1 MVHRLR
7 QLPPL
12 LCLIVIALA
21 IPHTVAAQE
30 IPTKWYALSA
40 PHGAITQLAASQDG
54 QTVYAVSSVTVN
66 RQADLTQV
74 RDAGTPRGA
83 DALYRSVDRGATW
96 AAVTNDL
103 PPGTITELYV
113 DATDGSVW
121 IGLNERSTEIQPRSG
136 PWRSVDRGR
145 TWRRVPLDRENL
157 LIRSIVRDAGGDL
170 LLAAQGAVD
179 GWASYVYRSA
189 DGGATWTSTE
199 LPRGEGLPSDGL
211 ARLLAHPSDSQS
223 LFAVMASGDLLVSG
237 DGGTTW
243 TCNEDALICQAS
255 RRQSQLVVEPDRGS
269 ALVLLGGRGSAWSVL
284 RSVDGGKTWSDMRA
298 SGLPDVEAGVG
309 AAAALGDGVLLLASP
324 AGVYRSVN
332 AGATWQPLE
341 GALSAGKVHRFAV
354 LPRAGSSTATVLA
367 ATGYGIVASGDAGS
381 LWRSYGTG
389 LPANAPLDGLLTHPG
404 QPAQLIAPL
413 RHDGRG
419 PAVLISRDGGQAWL
433 PSDGGIPTGGATAW
447 AMDPAN
453 SLGFALAGWEHV
465 SVTTDGGATWK
476 TELVPF
482 GQRTAIAYAP
492 SASDRIYVDGSPA
505 LRSMDGGA
513 TWLTMNVAPAPGS
526 APTEVRGIA
535 VHPEDA
541 RRVWAG
547 TADGVL
553 QSLDGGVSW
562 QKFGLDGLQVTWLS
576 TGGSPDGGLAPLALF
591 AGVRDN
597 GIMRWT
603 SAGGLLAGS
612 PDWQPANAGLPSGSN
627 ILAFLPDSRS
637 PGLLW
642 ATRNGGGV
650 YRSTDHGESWQNAA
664 IGVGDNLGV
673 ALAVNYTVPAGIYMA
688 TATAG
693 IWSLGATRPEPAAT
707 QTPPR
712 AATSTPN
719 EETPRQGVDARIE
732 VVWPHGFAPIEEARL
747 ANVGIRLFMPG
758 SLQPP
763 ACGWRP
769 QVVLRRALNTEPAQP
784 VGEADQRTVDGQP
797 FPYWETNDVD
807 ISAAREGTQK
817 IYFMVTAGG
826 VDTATSIWAHSAD
839 ARTFF
844 PEQQVP
850 SGIATGTLDA
860 VDARIQIVWP
870 HDGQGQERSVA
881 EADLANVDVTLFKHA
896 TRLTVPRDWRPGR
909 VTLMGAWNQE
919 VGRPLASNPAVA
931 VRQAGAITYP
941 VWEFNDVPVDRARD
955 PANKLYL
962 WVEVEGIQSYPTI
975 WAHGADGR
983 TFFPAADEPIQGC
996 LP

>member
-12 LCLIVIALA
+12 LCLIVIALS
-21 IPHTVAAQE
+21 IPHMAAAQE
-30 IPTKWYALSA
+30 IPTKWYALGA
-40 PHGAITQLAASQDG
+40 PHGSITQLAASQDG

-66 RQADLTQV
+66 RQDDLTQV

-83 DALYRSVDRGATW
+83 DALYRSTDRGATW
-96 AAVTNDL
+96 IAATNDL
-103 PPGTITELYV
+103 PPGTITELYA
-113 DATDGSVW
+113 DAEDGSVW
-121 IGLNERSTEIQPRSG
+121 IGLNERSTEMQPRSG
-136 PWRSVDRGR
+136 PWRSVDQGR
-145 TWRRVPLDRENL
+145 NWRRVPLDRANL

-189 DGGATWTSTE
+189 DGGATWTSNE
-199 LPRGEGLPSDGL
+199 LPQAQGSPSAGP
-211 ARLLAHPSDSQS
+211 ARLIAHPGDAQR
-223 LFAVMASGDLLVSG
+223 LFVVMASGDVLVSG
-237 DGGTTW
+237 DGGATW
-243 TCNEDALICQAS
+243 DCNQDALICQAS
-255 RRQSQLVVEPDRGS
+255 RRQSQLVVEPDRAN
-269 ALVLLGGRGSAWSVL
+269 ALVLLGGTGSAWSVL
-284 RSVDGGKTWSDMRA
+284 RSADGGKTWSDMRA
-298 SGLPDVEAGVG
+298 SGLPGVQPGVG

-354 LPRAGSSTATVLA
+354 MPRGGAGSATVLA

-389 LPANAPLDGLLTHPG
+389 LPANASLNGLLTHPQ
-404 QPAQLIAPL
+404 QPAQIIAPF
-413 RHDGRG
+413 RHDRPG
-419 PAVLISRDGGQAWL
+419 PAVVISRDGGQAWL
-433 PSDGGIPTGGATAW
+433 ASDGGVPNGGATAW
-447 AMDPAN
+447 AIDPTN
-453 SLGFALAGWEHV
+453 PLGFALAGWEHV
-465 SVTTDGGATWK
+465 SVTTDGGATWN
-476 TELVPF
+476 TESLPF

-492 SASDRIYVDGSPA
+492 AAPERIYVDGAPA
-505 LRSMDGGA
+505 LRSIDGGEIW
-513 TWLTMNVAPAPGS
+513 TTMNVAPAAGD
-526 APTEVRGIA
+526 APREVRGIA

-547 TADGVL
+547 TGDGVL

-562 QKFGLDGLQVTWLS
+562 QKFGLDGQQVVWLA
-576 TGGSPDGGLAPLALF
+576 TGGSPDSTVAPLALF
-591 AGVRDN
+591 AGVRGN
-597 GIMRWT
+597 GIMRWSSIT
-603 SAGGLLAGS
+603 QT
-612 PDWQPANAGLPSGSN
+612 WQPASAGLPSGSTV
-627 ILAFLPDSRS
+627 LAFLPDSRS

-642 ATRNGGGV
+642 ATCNGGGV
-650 YRSTDHGESWQNAA
+650 YRSTDHGESWQNAGV
-664 IGVGDNLGV
+664 GVGDNLGV
-673 ALAVNYTVPAGIYMA
+673 ALAINYTVPGGIYMA

-693 IWSLGATRPEPAAT
+693 IWSLGTTRPEPVAT
-707 QTPPR
+707 QTPVR
-712 AATSTPN
+712 APTSTPN
-719 EETPRQGVDARIE
+719 EQAPRQGVDARIE

-747 ANVGIRLFMPG
+747 ANAGIRLFMPG

-769 QVVLRRALNTEPAQP
+769 QVILRRALNTEPAQP

-797 FPYWETNDVD
+797 FPYWEANDID
-807 ISAAREGTQK
+807 ISAARDGIQK
-817 IYFMVTAGG
+817 IYFMVTVGG
-826 VDTATSIWAHSAD
+826 VETATSIWAHSTD

-850 SGIATGTLDA
+850 SGIATGTVGA

-881 EADLANVDVTLFKHA
+881 EADLANVVVTLFKHA
-896 TRLTVPRDWRPGR
+896 TRLTVPRDWRPQR

-919 VGRPLASNPAVA
+919 VGRPLASNPAVV

-962 WVEVEGIQSYPTI
+962 WVEVEGIESYPTV